1 MLAISVSKLSQFL
14 EHHGTDVFVLAS
26 ADLWYW
32 DEDDQREWEPHPEW
46 QELRDSWCDLG
57 PELSQPL
64 PLSNVG
70 DPYCTDHILVRQ
82 AYLEIAS
89 RVLRRQE
96 EAPGTG
102 VLIMGQR
109 GVGTCKSLHT

>member
-14 EHHGTDVFVLAS
+14 EHHGADVFVLAS

-32 DEDDQREWEPHPEW
+32 DEDDQREWDPDPEW
-46 QELRDSWCDLG
+46 QELRDSWRDLG
-57 PELSQPL
+57 PELSQAL

-70 DPYCTDHILVRQ
+70 DPFCTDHILVRQ

-102 VLIMGQR
+102 VLIMGQW